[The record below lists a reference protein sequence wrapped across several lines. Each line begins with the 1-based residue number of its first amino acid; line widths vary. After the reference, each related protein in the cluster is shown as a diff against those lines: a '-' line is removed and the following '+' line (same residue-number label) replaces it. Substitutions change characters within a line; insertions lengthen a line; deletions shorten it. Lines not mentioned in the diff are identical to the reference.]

1 MLDLKLKSTNLS
13 STSSTSSYVYELP
26 DERRLFIFGRGAIE
40 SLVRFQHVA
49 PKRSL
54 RNLYCISKAR
64 CWPDVRIVSAVPV
77 GFVCE
82 LVGTQAYEEETTN
95 SSKKWV
101 LRENQSPSV
110 INHYL

>member
-54 RNLYCISKAR
+54 RNLFIKSALLAR
-64 CWPDVRIVSAVPV
+64 RTYSFC
-77 GFVCE
+77 
-82 LVGTQAYEEETTN
+82 GTGG
-95 SSKKWV
+95 
-101 LRENQSPSV
+101 LR
-110 INHYL
+110 L